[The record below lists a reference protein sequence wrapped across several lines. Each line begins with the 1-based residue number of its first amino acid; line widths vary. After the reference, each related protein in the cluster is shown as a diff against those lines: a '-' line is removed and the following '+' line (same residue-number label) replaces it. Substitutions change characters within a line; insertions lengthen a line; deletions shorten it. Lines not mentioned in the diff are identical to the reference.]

1 VTITQL
7 PVWDATAIEIALDL
21 AVPRYAQRPGLDFS
35 GPGEPR
41 LCLVAGFALRSQ
53 LKRIVAAVDRTIPA
67 RLPSPFRISP
77 APPRSSGSPSGV
89 SVQPVLPLLRLQS
102 RLIRSIQPGLT
113 IDNVQ
118 IAVGGNRNMDEAT
131 LRFIRDFISS
141 KALPSFEPLNVVAA
155 VDTLR
160 LRVVGITI
168 YQLGR
173 RGVPQAIVEQWKYKA
188 DGGSSVHLVRGP

>member
-21 AVPRYAQRPGLDFS
+21 AVPRYAQPGLDFS

-41 LCLVAGFALRSQ
+41 VCLVAGFALSSQ
-53 LKRIVAAVDRTIPA
+53 LPRIVNAVDRTIPA
-67 RLPSPFRISP
+67 RLPSPLRISP
-77 APPRSSGSPSGV
+77 APARSSSSPSGV

-102 RLIRSIQPGLT
+102 RLIRSIEPGL
-113 IDNVQ
+113 INDHRQVS
-118 IAVGGNRNMDEAT
+118 VGGNRHMDDAT
-131 LRFIRDFISS
+131 LRFIRDFIAS
-141 KALPSFEPLNVVAA
+141 KMLPSFEPVNAA
-155 VDTLR
+155 TAFADMLR

-173 RGVPQAIVEQWKYKA
+173 RGAPQSIVEHWTYKTNA
-188 DGGSSVHLVRGP
+188 GSSVHLVRGP